1 MSEDPIEENKV
12 SKKNAKIKYLSK
24 NSELHHLL
32 QEKMKNNQMSLSTV
46 LTSYSL
52 SVSRMLSN

>member
-52 SVSRMLSN
+52 FSF